1 MMNKQLRA
9 LGDDGDDV
17 ADDVRSLLAAT
28 ANSVEDHVVA
38 ARKQLAASFGKS
50 RNLAE
55 RGARRADGFVRGHS
69 YETAAIAFGL
79 GALAML
85 MIARCQDR

>member
-1 MMNKQLRA
+1 MNNQLRA
-9 LGDDGDDV
+9 LGDDADDV

-38 ARKQLAASFGKS
+38 ARKQLAQSFEKS
-50 RNLAE
+50 RKLAE

-79 GALAML
+79 GALAVLL
-85 MIARCQDR
+85 MVRGQHR

>member
-1 MMNKQLRA
+1 MNKQLRA
-9 LGDDGDDV
+9 LGDDADDV

-28 ANSVEDHVVA
+28 ADAVEDHVVE
-38 ARKQLAASFGKS
+38 ARKRLAGSFERS

-79 GALAML
+79 GALAILL
-85 MIARCQDR
+85 MIRSPRR

>member
-1 MMNKQLRA
+1 MNKQLRA
-9 LGDDGDDV
+9 LGDDADDV

-28 ANSVEDHVVA
+28 ANSAEEHVKA
-38 ARKQLAASFGKS
+38 ARKQLAESFEKS
-50 RNLAE
+50 RHLAE

-79 GALAML
+79 GALAVLML
-85 MIARCQDR
+85 SRCGDR

>member
-1 MMNKQLRA
+1 MNKQLRA
-9 LGDDGDDV
+9 LGDDADNV

-28 ANSVEDHVVA
+28 SDALEEKIVE
-38 ARKQLAASFGKS
+38 ARKRLAGSFERS

-55 RGARRADGFVRGHS
+55 RGARHADGFVRGHS

-79 GALAML
+79 GALAVLL
-85 MIARCQDR
+85 MMRCQER

>member
-1 MMNKQLRA
+1 MNKPLRA
-9 LGDDGDDV
+9 LGDGADDV

-28 ANSVEDHVVA
+28 ADSAEEHIKA
-38 ARKQLAASFGKS
+38 ARRQLADSFDKS

-79 GALAML
+79 GALVVL
-85 MIARCQDR
+85 MVARCRDH

>member
-1 MMNKQLRA
+1 MNKPLRA
-9 LGDDGDDV
+9 LGDDAGDL
-17 ADDVRSLLAAT
+17 AEDVRSLLAAT
-28 ANSVEDHVVA
+28 ANSVEDQVVA
-38 ARKQLAASFGKS
+38 ARKRLADSFDKS

-79 GALAML
+79 GALAVLML
-85 MIARCQDR
+85 SRCGDR

>member
-1 MMNKQLRA
+1 MKQQLRA
-9 LGDDGDDV
+9 LGDNAETV

-28 ANSVEDHVVA
+28 ANAVEDHVVD
-38 ARKQLAASFGKS
+38 ARKRLAGSFESS

-69 YETAAIAFGL
+69 YETAALAFGL
-79 GALAML
+79 GALAVLL
-85 MIARCQDR
+85 MARCQDR